1 MKVKQFLQT
10 ARDLVWWLREKTH
23 NQEVESSNPGALIC
37 MDIFRMNLFD
47 WKDKNQQIEAGVNF
61 LKNKKQISFLFYT
74 NLMQWQDKVEL

>member
-1 MKVKQFLQT
+1 
-10 ARDLVWWLREKTH
+10 
-23 NQEVESSNPGALIC
+23 